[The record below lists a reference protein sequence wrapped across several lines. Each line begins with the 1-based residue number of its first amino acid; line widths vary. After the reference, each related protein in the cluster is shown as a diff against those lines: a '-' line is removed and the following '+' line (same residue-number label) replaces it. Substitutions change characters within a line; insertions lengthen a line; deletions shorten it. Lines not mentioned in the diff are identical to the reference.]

1 MASNSTK
8 NSMPSF
14 AQGKYENILKLI
26 ADEKVN
32 APTFIY
38 FTDKE
43 CLGFLDAKKNLH
55 VILWDKIEELNKKID
70 EIADGLVNP
79 DTGETISV
87 TTYVSE
93 TVVPVQEKVRT
104 VTDDVE
110 EIKKTGAAIMLT
122 SKDINGGDE

>member
-1 MASNSTK
+1 MASNNTK

-14 AQGKYENILKLI
+14 AQGKYENISKLI

-32 APTFIY
+32 APAFIY

-43 CLGFLDAKKNLH
+43 CLGFLDTKKNLH

-93 TVVPVQEKVRT
+93 TVIPVQEKVRT